1 MMAPHLIRV
10 PLGTRALARWATDRG
25 WVRRQRGVEAFD
37 EGRALH
43 HLLDETFG
51 VGALRPFRLL
61 VPPRGHSGNLYAYST
76 LDAEALRTAA
86 QTLACPEAL
95 SVIIPDRIESKAMPD
110 NWHEGQQLG
119 FDLRVRP
126 VRRLQ
131 RDIETKTGRLGKGK
145 EIDAFLLEA
154 LRQHPDSPS
163 GMSKDKRTRERVY
176 LDWLAE
182 RIQPAATLDHS
193 KSRLARFRR
202 SIVSRGNHGS
212 EGPDATIHGTLK
224 IADVAAFAALLSG
237 GVGRHKAYG
246 YGMLL
251 LRSPNQTALTS

>member
-1 MMAPHLIRV
+1 MTAPHLIRA
-10 PLGTRALARWATDRG
+10 PLGTGALARWAMDRG
-25 WVRRQRGVEAFD
+25 WVRRRRGVEAFD

-61 VPPRGHSGNLYAYST
+61 VPPRRPSGNLYAYSN

-86 QTLACPEAL
+86 KTLACPEAL
-95 SVIIPDRIESKAMPD
+95 SVLNPNRIESKAMPT
-110 NWHEGQQLG
+110 NWQEGQQLG

-126 VRRLQ
+126 VRRL
-131 RDIETKTGRLGKGK
+131 RREMETKTGHLSKGK
-145 EIDAFLLEA
+145 EVDAFLLEA
-154 LRQHPDSPS
+154 LRQHPNSPS
-163 GMSKDKRTRERVY
+163 GMSTAKRTRENVY
-176 LDWLAE
+176 LDWLVE
-182 RIQPAATLDHS
+182 RLGPAAVLDRS

-202 SIVSRGNHGS
+202 SVVSRGNHGS
-212 EGPDATIHGTLK
+212 EGPDATIHGTLT
-224 IADVAAFAALLSG
+224 IVDANAFAALLAG

-251 LRSPNQTALTS
+251 LRSPNKPALTS